1 MLTEQQK
8 FNNIAWNLPSGQA
21 LRAKIEAI
29 VAQLKSEEA
38 LLEEKNTRRISVKQ
52 AHEQSVA
59 LVEVTQHALAL
70 LQARKGEIDSVL
82 GDVRQQLE
90 DIKTNLLKLTKADL
104 DQLRRM
110 PDPPIPVRRTLEML
124 HLILKCQS
132 VNVNQK
138 VDYERQCRR
147 TLSSCDLI
155 PAIINF
161 DVALLGEKPQVVGA
175 IEKNYLGATDKA
187 HDGQENGGKT
197 PENAGRGTRV
207 VGGRLRLY
215 GPLAVLEEAERHIKE
230 EIQAGKEPAEQ
241 EPLLQAG
248 SVGGASREGLGLRPP
263 RGLTG
268 LKGPSLLAPPMS
280 PVSPLSGKMSPLS
293 PPSGKMSASP
303 SPSSAP
309 PSASP
314 PSAASSFAASFAMA
328 GGFASTAGAK
338 FFGDKLS
345 GGKLSGEG
353 GGGSLPSLGSAGGLR
368 SPPQIRRKKEKELPP
383 DRSNSSSLSR
393 TGSEGSSARI
403 AGSAAVPLTLRSP
416 PLAKAPEDHAAS
428 SASASTTSPPGANW
442 SRTGSAAA
450 GSSSSSS
457 SSPARTGSAS
467 AATGGSAAAVCVSS
481 SRRLSLPAVV
491 RAVASL
497 EGGGTHAKRRGF
509 EAAEPLTL
517 SAVSYSSAVLSL
529 LALQAQKFKY

>member
-1 MLTEQQK
+1 LTEQQK

-59 LVEVTQHALAL
+59 LVEATQHALAL

-147 TLSSCDLI
+147 TLASGDLI

-207 VGGRLRLY
+207 GGGRLRLY
-215 GPLAVLEEAERHIKE
+215 GPLAVLEEAERHIKAE
-230 EIQAGKEPAEQ
+230 SQAGKEPAEKD
-241 EPLLQAG
+241 PLLQAG
-248 SVGGASREGLGLRPP
+248 SVGGASREGLGLCPP

-268 LKGPSLLAPPMS
+268 LKVPSPLAPPMS
-280 PVSPLSGKMSPLS
+280 PVSPLSGKMSPLN
-293 PPSGKMSASP
+293 PLSGKMSASP
-303 SPSSAP
+303 SPSSAAP
-309 PSASP
+309 PPSP

-338 FFGDKLS
+338 FFGDKTS
-345 GGKLSGEG
+345 SCKLSGEG
-353 GGGSLPSLGSAGGLR
+353 GGGSLPSLGLGSAGGLR
-368 SPPQIRRKKEKELPP
+368 SPPQIGRKKEKELPA

-403 AGSAAVPLTLRSP
+403 AGI
-416 PLAKAPEDHAAS
+416 
-428 SASASTTSPPGANW
+428 ASTSSPPGANW

-450 GSSSSSS
+450 GSSSSS
-457 SSPARTGSAS
+457 PARTG
-467 AATGGSAAAVCVSS
+467 SS

-491 RAVASL
+491 RAVAAL

-529 LALQAQKFKY
+529 LALLVQKYKN